1 MKGAW
6 LAILLVVVFPARA
19 ACESCETM
27 VEQLAR
33 LRKAY
38 HSHATGGDAQR
49 KSLTFDELVAKL
61 DEVIELKKKMGDAG
75 CGVPPRSK
83 RFEAD
88 QYAGMKTAHDKKRR
102 RGKRSR

>member
-6 LAILLVVVFPARA
+6 LAILLVMVFPARA
-19 ACESCETM
+19 ACDSCETM

-33 LRKAY
+33 HRKAY
-38 HSHATGGDAQR
+38 HSHATGGDAQM
-49 KSLTFDELVAKL
+49 KSLTFDDLAAKL
-61 DEVIELKKKMGDAG
+61 DEIIELKKKMGDAG

-88 QYAGMKTAHDKKRR
+88 KFTGMQTAHEKKRR